1 MRFVDTVY
9 LPFYVYL
16 VLSLAFSYYQIHK
29 TRRLERNLFLLR
41 TKI

>member
-16 VLSLAFSYYQIHK
+16 VLHLLMTYKIWTK
-29 TRRLERNLFLLR
+29 TRKL
-41 TKI
+41 